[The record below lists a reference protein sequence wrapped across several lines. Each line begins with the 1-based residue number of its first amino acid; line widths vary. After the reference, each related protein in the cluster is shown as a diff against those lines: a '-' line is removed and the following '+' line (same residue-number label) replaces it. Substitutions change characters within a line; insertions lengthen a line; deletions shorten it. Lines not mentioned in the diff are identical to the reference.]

1 LVLRGIA
8 MKKLLVIGLLLVL
21 LFGITSPVMAQQPV
35 VYAVIFYSPT
45 CGHCHYVLTEIIP
58 PLSEQYG
65 DQLMIVAVDV
75 TTEEGNALFRDA
87 INNIDIPEEMAGS
100 VPTLIVGETAL
111 IGSQDIPNL
120 FPGIIEEGL
129 ANGGIDWPPIPLLLQ
144 ALEAQGMLDGI
155 PDETPSAEESAT
167 VEGNDDTPTTGD
179 GEPLTED
186 IQQAAEVEKPSM
198 AELFNR
204 DVVGNSIS
212 VLVLLVLIASAVE
225 VGRRYFKGAA
235 GVKSWPTWVIPVLLV
250 IGVVVAGYMTFVE
263 VTQTEA
269 VCGPV
274 GDCDT
279 VQQSEYA
286 WLFGVIPVGG
296 FGLFGLVLIALS
308 WLLWVAGKG
317 ETRRYAALALLAFS
331 AFGTLFSIYL
341 TFLEPF
347 VIGATCAWCLTSALV
362 MVLLLWASL
371 PIALTAGSE
380 NGGETE

>member
-1 LVLRGIA
+1 
-8 MKKLLVIGLLLVL
+8 MKKLLLIGLLLVS

-65 DQLMIVAVDV
+65 DQLVIVAVDV

-87 INNIDIPEEMAGS
+87 IDNIDIPEEMAGS

-129 ANGGIDWPPIPLLLQ
+129 ANGGIDWPPIPLLLD
-144 ALEAQGMLDGI
+144 ALKAQGMLDGL
-155 PDETPSAEESAT
+155 PEETPQVQEE
-167 VEGNDDTPTTGD
+167 
-179 GEPLTED
+179 

-198 AELFNR
+198 AELFKR

-212 VLVLLVLIASAVE
+212 VLVLLALLASAVE

-235 GVKSWPTWVIPVLLV
+235 GVKAWPKWVIPLLLV
-250 IGVVVAGYMTFVE
+250 IGFVVAGYMTFVE
-263 VTQTEA
+263 VTQTDA

-308 WLLWVAGKG
+308 WFLWLAGKG
-317 ETRRYAALALLAFS
+317 ETRRFAALALLAFS

-347 VIGATCAWCLTSALV
+347 VIGASCAWCLTSALV

-371 PIALTAGSE
+371 PIAMTARSE
-380 NGGETE
+380 KEGVAE